1 MNFTEFQ
8 GVISKINGVIS
19 CKISEDNN
27 ALTEIHIL
35 ANNARSPKQI
45 ARDVESSI
53 LASFDYRID
62 RKIISIAQIQSEDTS
77 TGSNRRIK
85 FSGISLNSYESTLEC
100 CVKLLHDEEE
110 YSFTQLGIKTIS
122 NRKKIVA
129 DTTIKVVEKIIGKP
143 ATFEIQDVMV
153 FSKNEV
159 NFVTVLAN
167 IILNDSE
174 ETLVGSVMI
183 GSDTNE
189 AIVKATLSAINRRI
203 EIIKE

>member
-1 MNFTEFQ
+1 MNFQEFQ
-8 GVISKINGVIS
+8 DVIGKINGVIN
-19 CKISEDNN
+19 CKVSEENGS
-27 ALTEIHIL
+27 LTEIHIL
-35 ANNARSPKQI
+35 ANSARSPKQI

-62 RKIISIAQIQSEDTS
+62 RKIISIAQIQAEDTS
-77 TGSNRRIK
+77 NSRRIK
-85 FSGISLNSYESTLEC
+85 FSGISLNSSESSLEC

-110 YSFTQLGIKTIS
+110 YTFTQVRIKTVS

-129 DTTIKVVEKIIGKP
+129 DATIKVVEKIIGKP
-143 ATFEIQDVMV
+143 STFEIQDVMV

-159 NFVTVLAN
+159 NFVTVLVN
-167 IILNDSE
+167 IIYNDSE
-174 ETLVGSVMI
+174 ETLVGSVII

>member
-8 GVISKINGVIS
+8 SVIGKINGVIS

-35 ANNARSPKQI
+35 ANNTRSPKQI

-77 TGSNRRIK
+77 ISRRIK
-85 FSGISLNSYESTLEC
+85 FSGISLNSYDSSLEC
-100 CVKLLHDEEE
+100 CVKLLHDEDE

-159 NFVTVLAN
+159 NFVTVLVN

>member
-1 MNFTEFQ
+1 MNFSEFQ

-19 CKISEDNN
+19 CKINEDNN

-35 ANNARSPKQI
+35 ANSARSPKQI

-77 TGSNRRIK
+77 ASRRIK
-85 FSGISLNSYESTLEC
+85 FSGISLNSYEGSLEC

-110 YSFTQLGIKTIS
+110 YSFTQLGIKTVS

-159 NFVTVLAN
+159 NFVTVLVN